1 MNRVSGIDAFQ
12 ILEESPCKRWSKRRE
27 KVKQRDV
34 PGIDAAY
41 LAMDNETGNEV
52 VWNEVLFSERK
63 NFRDQEVSRASVFRI
78 RTLGKTQS
86 RVRQPNT
93 FGAHQSGEI
102 PQILDGHEVRKA
114 SRKSAYLSLNRQY
127 DFR

>member
-1 MNRVSGIDAFQ
+1 MKKIFKV
-12 ILEESPCKRWSKRRE
+12 LEESPDKRWSKRRE

-63 NFRDQEVSRASVFRI
+63 NFREQEVKFFNI
-78 RTLGKTQS
+78 
-86 RVRQPNT
+86 
-93 FGAHQSGEI
+93 F
-102 PQILDGHEVRKA
+102 
-114 SRKSAYLSLNRQY
+114 
-127 DFR
+127 

>member
-1 MNRVSGIDAFQ
+1 MRLINLQKNVDIQLASSTIFSFFLQ
-12 ILEESPCKRWSKRRE
+12 ILEESPCKRWSKRCE

-63 NFRDQEVSRASVFRI
+63 NLRDQEVFFVYFSIINSIFLMVKI
-78 RTLGKTQS
+78 
-86 RVRQPNT
+86 V
-93 FGAHQSGEI
+93 
-102 PQILDGHEVRKA
+102 
-114 SRKSAYLSLNRQY
+114 
-127 DFR
+127 